1 MTWLLD
7 LLARIAIR
15 TPKLTLA
22 GLLVATLA
30 LGAATVNLE
39 VDTGVEGFAPDEG
52 PAATLEAIEE
62 RFGTSASVQLLV
74 DAGPRGNVIDRDG
87 LLVAEQLG
95 AALTTHPTVVAGLAP
110 DRTGRSAVVTY
121 GLPFLTA
128 VATTGEEL
136 ADLDEVTVALLIDG
150 VLDNALDDVAPLLAG
165 DLEVDPPRARSGL
178 VSIELDAT
186 APAEVRRDASRAIEA
201 VAAAVDAPGL
211 RIATLSLTAVEDGIE
226 RALMRDIPVLLGTS
240 LLLVLLVLLWLFRS
254 FSDVLVGF
262 LGLVGSIVWMAGV
275 AALLGPAGL
284 GWTGPFSQI
293 AIAVPV
299 LLVGLGI
306 DYSVH
311 LTSRYREQRALG
323 DSPDRAAH
331 LALATVGLALVLA
344 TVASV
349 AGFLANIAT
358 PLPPI
363 RDFGIFAAIGIVS
376 AFVILGGAVPATRVL
391 LDRRTDARKAAA
403 GEDAAGGDT
412 TGRAAARVS
421 GPPPRWVRA
430 TSALATRYLLPTL
443 GVTALL
449 LVAGVVAASGLSTEF
464 NERDFLPDGDPVVA
478 TIDRLDAQFGGD
490 VGERTY
496 VLVDGD
502 PADAEVV
509 AAVAAFERDLGAID
523 GVRTVGDRPEV
534 TSPLTLIDRLAE
546 GGVAV
551 RERLAADL
559 ETWADPEAAAAELE
573 LPDPQELAALA
584 EGAEAA
590 GASGGGGAL
599 GGDDVGPELPVDLRA
614 ALAARLPAGRSPT
627 AALATTADPDLLQEQ
642 LREALAADLAAG
654 RPDGLT
660 DAELTALAA
669 LPAAR
674 LTLATLGA
682 GGFPRDAL
690 EPDERDRLATLEAL
704 ETAGWRD
711 GGSTDGQALQAQLA
725 VVADR
730 EPDELARSLDDDG
743 LLLAV
748 STGGGPDEAE
758 RLADELTAAAQ
769 PIVARGTQVTV
780 VSDPLV
786 QADIISSLSAAQLL
800 AILIS
805 LVAAGVLLVTAT
817 LVSSRSVSL
826 GLIGIVPSVVAL
838 VLVLGSMRVLGLAFN
853 ALTATVAS
861 IAVGIGVP
869 YGIHLINR
877 FREARNHGLHA
888 DDAIH
893 DTLRNTGAALVGS
906 AVTTGL
912 AFAVLLL
919 SGSAPIRQFGTV
931 SALMIGFA
939 LLACLLVQPALLV
952 VWARRRDAVGGGR
965 RPQRARPTPPPRLEE
980 PLGV

>member
-52 PAATLEAIEE
+52 PAATLAAIEE

-74 DAGPRGNVIDRDG
+74 DAGPRGNVIDHDG

-95 AALTTHPTVVAGLAP
+95 AALTSDPTVVAGLAP

-128 VATTGEEL
+128 AETIGEEL
-136 ADLDEVTVALLIDG
+136 ADLDEVTVRLLVDA
-150 VLDNALDDVAPLLAG
+150 VLDDAFDDVAPLLAD

-178 VSIELDAT
+178 VSIELDVT
-186 APAEVRRDASRAIEA
+186 APAEVRRDASRAIAA
-201 VAAAVDAPGL
+201 VAAEVDAPGL

-226 RALMRDIPVLLGTS
+226 RALIRDIPVLLGTS

-275 AALLGPAGL
+275 AALLGPGGL

-323 DSPDRAAH
+323 DTPDRAAR

-349 AGFLANIAT
+349 AGFLANVAT

-403 GEDAAGGDT
+403 GEHAAGRDT

-430 TSALATRYLLPTL
+430 TSALATRYLAPTL

-449 LVAGVVAASGLSTEF
+449 LLAGVVAASGLSTEF

-502 PADAEVV
+502 PTDAEVV
-509 AAVAAFERDLGAID
+509 AAVAAVERDLGAID
-523 GVRTVGDRPEV
+523 GVRTVGERPEV
-534 TSPLTLIDRLAE
+534 TSPLSLIDGLAE
-546 GGVAV
+546 GGVAI
-551 RERLAADL
+551 RGRLATDL
-559 ETWADPEAAAAELE
+559 ETWADPDAAAAELE
-573 LPDPQELAALA
+573 LPGPQELAALA
-584 EGAEAA
+584 EGTEDGGGSA
-590 GASGGGGAL
+590 GAG
-599 GGDDVGPELPVDLRA
+599 DVGPELPVDLRA
-614 ALAARLPAGRSPT
+614 ALTARLPAGRSPT
-627 AALATTADPDLLQEQ
+627 AALAATADPATVVEQ
-642 LREALAADLAAG
+642 LRVALAADLATG

-669 LPAAR
+669 LPAER
-674 LTLATLGA
+674 LTLATLDD
-682 GGFPRDAL
+682 GGFPPGAL

-711 GGSTDGQALQAQLA
+711 GGTTDGQALQAQLA

-748 STGGGPDEAE
+748 STGGGPDAAE

-769 PIVARGTQVTV
+769 PIVARGAQVTV

-786 QADIISSLSAAQLL
+786 QADIISSLSAAQLF

-805 LVAAGVLLVTAT
+805 LLAAAVLLVTAT

-912 AFAVLLL
+912 AFTVLLL

-952 VWARRRDAVGGGR
+952 MWARRRDAVGSGR
-965 RPQRARPTPPPRLEE
+965 RPQRVHPTPPPRLEE

>member
-1 MTWLLD
+1 MTRLLD
-7 LLARIAIR
+7 VLARVTIR

-22 GLLVATLA
+22 ALLVMTLA
-30 LGAATVNLE
+30 LGVAAIDLE

-52 PAATLEAIEE
+52 PAATLEAIEQ
-62 RFGTSASVQLLV
+62 RFGTSASVQLLI

-87 LLVAEQLG
+87 LLVAERLD
-95 AALTTHPTVVAGLAP
+95 AALTSDPTIVAGLAP
-110 DRTGRSAVVTY
+110 DRTGRSAVVTF

-128 VATTGEEL
+128 VATTGESL
-136 ADLDEVTVALLIDG
+136 ADLDEVTVGLLVDG
-150 VLDNALDDVAPLLAG
+150 VLANALDDVAPLLAG

-186 APAEVRRDASRAIEA
+186 APAEVRRDASHAIEA
-201 VAAAVDAPGL
+201 VAAEVDAPGL
-211 RIATLSLTAVEDGIE
+211 RIATMSLTAVEDGIE
-226 RALMRDIPVLLGTS
+226 RALIRDVPVLLGTS
-240 LLLVLLVLLWLFRS
+240 LILVLLVLLWLFRS

-262 LGLVGSIVWMAGV
+262 LGLIGSIVWMAGF
-275 AALLGPAGL
+275 AALLGPRGL
-284 GWTGPFSQI
+284 GWTGPLSQI

-331 LALATVGLALVLA
+331 LALGTVGLALVLA
-344 TVASV
+344 TVASM
-349 AGFLANIAT
+349 AGFLANVAT

-391 LDRRTDARKAAA
+391 LDRRADARKAAA
-403 GEDAAGGDT
+403 GVDASTGDA
-412 TGRAAARVS
+412 TGRAAERIS

-430 TSALATRYLLPTL
+430 TSALATRHIGATL
-443 GVTALL
+443 GVTVLL
-449 LVAGVVAASGLSTEF
+449 LAAGVVAASGLSTVF
-464 NERDFLPDGDPVVA
+464 DERDFLPDGDPVVA

-496 VLVDGD
+496 VLVDAD
-502 PADAEVV
+502 PTDAEVV
-509 AAVAAFERDLGAID
+509 AAVAGFERDLGAVD

-534 TSPLTLIDRLAE
+534 TSPLTLVDQLAE

-551 RERLAADL
+551 REGLAADL
-559 ETWADPEAAAAELE
+559 DTWADPVAAAAEID
-573 LPDPQELAALA
+573 LPDPQDAAALL
-584 EGAEAA
+584 EGD
-590 GASGGGGAL
+590 GGGSL
-599 GGDDVGPELPVDLRA
+599 GGMDAGPELPGDLRA
-614 ALAARLPAGRSPT
+614 ALAARLPTGRSPT
-627 AALATTADPDLLQEQ
+627 AALAATADPDTIVEQ
-642 LREALAADLAAG
+642 LRAAVAADLAAG
-654 RPDGLT
+654 RPDGLANA
-660 DAELTALAA
+660 DLESLAG
-669 LPAAR
+669 LPADR
-674 LTLATLGA
+674 LTLATLDA
-682 GGFPRDAL
+682 GGFPRGAL
-690 EPDERDRLATLEAL
+690 EPAARDRLATLEAL
-704 ETAGWRD
+704 EAAGWRD
-711 GGSTDGQALQAQLA
+711 GGSTDGQELQAQLA

-730 EPDELARSLDDDG
+730 EADELARSLDDDG
-743 LLLAV
+743 LLMVVAT
-748 STGGGPDEAE
+748 SGGPDEAE
-758 RLADELTAAAQ
+758 RLADDLTAAAQ
-769 PIVARGTQVTV
+769 PIVARGAEVTV

-888 DDAIH
+888 DDAIR

-912 AFAVLLL
+912 AFVVLLL
-919 SGSAPIRQFGTV
+919 SESTPIRQFGTV

-965 RPQRARPTPPPRLEE
+965 RRPPSRPAPPRVAE
-980 PLGV
+980 PLSV

>member
-1 MTWLLD
+1 MRWLLD
-7 LLARIAIR
+7 LLARVAIR
-15 TPKLTLA
+15 TPKLTLVSLA
-22 GLLVATLA
+22 VATLA
-30 LGAATVNLE
+30 LGLATVNLE

-52 PAATLEAIEE
+52 PAATLEAIED

-74 DAGPRGNVIDRDG
+74 DAGPRGNVLDRDG
-87 LLVAEQLG
+87 LLIAERLD
-95 AALTTHPTVVAGLAP
+95 AALTTDPTIVAGLAP

-128 VATTGEEL
+128 VETTGEPL
-136 ADLDEVTVALLIDG
+136 ADLDDATVRLLVDG

-165 DLEVDPPRARSGL
+165 DLELDPPRARSGL
-178 VSIELDAT
+178 VSIELDAS

-201 VAAAVDAPGL
+201 VAAEVDAPGL
-211 RIATLSLTAVEDGIE
+211 RIATMSLTAVEDGIE
-226 RALMRDIPVLLGTS
+226 RALIRDVPVLLGTS

-262 LGLVGSIVWMAGV
+262 LGLIGSIVWMAGF
-275 AALLGPAGL
+275 AALLGPGAL
-284 GWTGPFSQI
+284 GWTGPLSQI

-311 LTSRYREQRALG
+311 LTSRYREQRAHG
-323 DSPDRAAH
+323 DTPDRAAH

-349 AGFLANIAT
+349 AGFLANVAT

-391 LDRRTDARKAAA
+391 LDRRADARKAAA
-403 GEDAAGGDT
+403 DEDGVDA
-412 TGRAAARVS
+412 TGRAAERVG

-430 TSALATRYLLPTL
+430 TSALATRHIGATL
-443 GVTALL
+443 GVTAAL
-449 LVAGVVAASGLSTEF
+449 LVAGGVAASGLSTEF

-496 VLVDGD
+496 VLVDAD
-502 PADAEVV
+502 PTDAEVV
-509 AAVAAFERDLGAID
+509 GAVAAFERDLAAID
-523 GVRTVGDRPEV
+523 GVRTVGGRPEV
-534 TSPLTLIDRLAE
+534 SSALQLVDQLAE
-546 GGVAV
+546 GGTSH
-551 RERLAADL
+551 RDRLAADL
-559 ETWADPEAAAAELE
+559 DTWADPDAAAAALD
-573 LPDPQELAALA
+573 LPDPQDAAAMLDA
-584 EGAEAA
+584 
-590 GASGGGGAL
+590 GGAVD
-599 GGDDVGPELPVDLRA
+599 GADTGMELPVDLRA
-614 ALAARLPAGRSPT
+614 ALATRLPAGRSPM
-627 AALATTADPDLLQEQ
+627 AALATTADPAMIAEQ
-642 LREALAADLAAG
+642 LRDAVAADLAAG
-654 RPDGLT
+654 RPDGLS
-660 DAELTALAA
+660 DAA
-669 LPAAR
+669 LDRLAGLEAEE
-674 LTLATLGA
+674 LTLATLDA
-682 GGFPRDAL
+682 GGLPPEAL
-690 EPDERDRLATLEAL
+690 EPQERGRLATLEAL
-704 ETAGWRD
+704 EAAGWRE
-711 GGSTDGQALQAQLA
+711 GGSTDGVALRAQLD
-725 VVADR
+725 VVAER
-730 EPDELARSLDDDG
+730 EPDELRRSLDDDG
-743 LLLAV
+743 LLVVV
-748 STGGGPDEAE
+748 STSGGPDAAE
-758 RLADELTAAAQ
+758 RLADELTAAAA
-769 PIVARGTQVTV
+769 PVVASGADVTV

-786 QADIISSLSAAQLL
+786 QADIITSLSSAQLL

-817 LVSSRSVSL
+817 LVASRSVSL

-838 VLVLGSMRVLGLAFN
+838 VLVLGSMRLLGLAFN

-888 DDAIH
+888 DDAIR

-919 SGSAPIRQFGTV
+919 SESTPIRQFGTV

-952 VWARRRDAVGGGR
+952 VWARRRDVVGRPRR
-965 RPQRARPTPPPRLEE
+965 RPRSRPTPPPRVEE
-980 PLGV
+980 PVGV